1 MQKLSITS
9 VKTTQ
14 WLQAGM
20 IATGVAILSASP
32 VRAFSFTF
40 DYSYDTNGFF
50 AQQDRRDALTAAAGF
65 FEARITD
72 ELTAIAPSG
81 TNSWNA
87 TFSNPGDGSNT
98 SVSNLSVS
106 ANTILVYAGGYDL
119 SGNTLGLG
127 GPGGY
132 GASGQLS
139 FFNTLK
145 RGQTGASAP
154 NPTDVGIWGGAITF
168 DTLTNWNFSVSNG
181 PGSNQSDFLSV
192 ALHELGHLL
201 GLGTSASWNNTVT
214 SGNPP
219 TFTGT
224 TSVGAFGSSIPL
236 ESDYGH
242 WKEGTQSKLPG
253 TNIAQ
258 EAAMDP
264 TITVGTRK
272 LLTELDFAALDDIGW
287 DVKPAGSS
295 PTPVPAPSLL
305 FGAIGFGLRLLAK
318 RKAPAI

>member
-1 MQKLSITS
+1 MQKLSITA

-14 WLQAGM
+14 WLQAGLF
-20 IATGVAILSASP
+20 ATGVAVLSASP
-32 VRAFSFTF
+32 VRALSFTF

-81 TNSWNA
+81 TNSWDA
-87 TFSNPGDGSNT
+87 KFFNPGNGSNT
-98 SVSNLSVS
+98 SVTNLSIG
-106 ANTILVYAGGYDL
+106 ANTLLVYAGGYDL
-119 SGNTLGLG
+119 SGNTLGRG

-132 GASGQLS
+132 SARGQSS
-139 FFNTLK
+139 FFNTLE
-145 RGQTGASAP
+145 RGQTGASASP
-154 NPTDVGIWGGAITF
+154 ITDVGIWGGAITF
-168 DTLTNWNFSVSNG
+168 NTLTTWNFSVSNG
-181 PGSNQSDFLSV
+181 PASSQSDFLSV

-201 GLGTSASWNNTVT
+201 GLGTADSWDNTI

-224 TSVGAFGSSIPL
+224 ESVGAFGSPIPV

-242 WKEGTQSKLPG
+242 WQEGTQSKLPG
-253 TNIAQ
+253 TNITQ

-264 TITVGTRK
+264 SITVGTRK
-272 LLTELDFAALDDIGW
+272 LLTELDFAALKDIGW
-287 DVKPAGSS
+287 QVKPAGNS

-318 RKAPAI
+318 RKAPAA